1 VKLLHLIYTKG
12 ISGAEKYLMDLLPGL
27 KPHGIECEL
36 MLVTPGKPGDQLIA
50 YRNRMNELGI
60 TTTILSARRTGF
72 IFAAGKLNRYL
83 RKKGIH
89 ILHAHLFNADLLAAL
104 TKQFFYPD
112 LFVISTKHGYSEKV
126 LRHYT
131 GKTETTRYD
140 LYYRLTRYALKR
152 IDQNISISDGIS
164 QLYRNLG
171 FTDQLYPVIPHGV
184 NIRSLPEQRTDSPFR
199 FAEQQLIVVGRLE
212 EFKGHH
218 FLIEALPE
226 VVRQYPGLVLVVI
239 GEGSRKAY
247 LQKQVQSL
255 RLEKQVLFLGFRE
268 DPYSYMTNSDLIVV
282 PSSFEPFGLV
292 FIESFAL
299 QVPVIAF
306 NAPAA
311 DEIIMPGKTGIL
323 VERNNSRLL
332 AEQIINLLSDPGQR
346 KSLAANA
353 FERYTRFYNTARMC
367 SDTAEFYSRLGTK

>member
-1 VKLLHLIYTKG
+1 VKVLHLIYTKG

-36 MLVTPGKPGDQLIA
+36 MLITPGKPGDQLLA
-50 YRNRMNELGI
+50 YETRMNELGI
-60 TTTILSARRTGF
+60 TTSILSAQRTGF
-72 IFAAGKLNRYL
+72 IFTARKLNRYL
-83 RKKGIH
+83 REKRIH
-89 ILHAHLFNADLLAAL
+89 ILHSHLFNTDLLAAM

-112 LFVISTKHGYSEKV
+112 LFIISTKHGYTEKV

-131 GKTETTRYD
+131 GKAEPSPRD

-164 QLYRNLG
+164 RLYRNLG

-184 NIRSLPEQRTDSPFR
+184 NIRPVPEQKRDSPFR
-199 FAEQQLIVVGRLE
+199 LAENQLVVVGRLE

-218 FLIEALPE
+218 FLVDALPE
-226 VVRQYPGLVLVVI
+226 VLRQYPGLVLLII
-239 GEGSRKAY
+239 GEGSRKLY
-247 LQKQVQSL
+247 LQQQVH
-255 RLEKQVLFLGFRE
+255 RLGLDKNVLFLGFRE
-268 DPYSYMTNSDLIVV
+268 DPYSYMTNSDLIIV

-299 QVPVIAF
+299 HVPVIAF
-306 NAPAA
+306 DAPAA
-311 DEIIMPGKTGIL
+311 DEIITPGKTGIL

-332 AEQIINLLSDPGQR
+332 AEKIIALLTDPGER
-346 KSLAANA
+346 KRLAANA
-353 FERYTRFYNTARMC
+353 FDRYTQYYNTARMC
-367 SDTAEFYSRLGTK
+367 KDTAEFYNRLKTN